1 MPFFL
6 VLIIIFFILPYV
18 LRWALTFYA
27 RHKMKQFE
35 NMVRD
40 AAGMGASDRASSG
53 GTPPRTRR
61 SGKKIGRDVGEY
73 VAFEE
78 LPPLDDAPV
87 EKPRPDTRRE
97 QQIED
102 VTWEDL

>member
-1 MPFFL
+1 MP
-6 VLIIIFFILPYV
+6 PA
-18 LRWALTFYA
+18 WA
-27 RHKMKQFE
+27 
-35 NMVRD
+35 
-40 AAGMGASDRASSG
+40 
-53 GTPPRTRR
+53 TRR

-78 LPPLDDAPV
+78 LPPLDDAPA